1 MNDLQPSITCA
12 YTGHMEATK
21 TYTLPL
27 TFVMDSFSRDLN
39 IGTLVS
45 TNKKQARI
53 EATEE
58 QINELF
64 FDAEYYASES
74 KYLGTGMKS
83 ICQSAKAT
91 MTSIMKQMR

>member
-1 MNDLQPSITCA
+1 
-12 YTGHMEATK
+12 METNA
-21 TYTLPL
+21 YTLPL
-27 TFVMDSFSRDLN
+27 TFVLDAFSRDLN
-39 IGTLVS
+39 IGTLIS

-64 FDAEYYASES
+64 FDAQYYASES
-74 KYLGTGMKS
+74 KYLGSDCKN